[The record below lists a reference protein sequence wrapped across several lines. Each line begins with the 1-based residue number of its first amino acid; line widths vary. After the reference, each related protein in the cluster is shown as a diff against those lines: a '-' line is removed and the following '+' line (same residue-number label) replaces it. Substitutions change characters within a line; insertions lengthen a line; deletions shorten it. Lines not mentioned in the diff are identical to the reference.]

1 MMKLSDDIKFAILLL
16 AVLLSM
22 ACMFFQPKYPV
33 AYDCRISEISPDV
46 PPAVKEQC
54 RKRMEKH

>member
-1 MMKLSDDIKFAILLL
+1 MKLNDDVKFIILLI

-22 ACMFFQPKYPV
+22 AVMFFQPKYPV
-33 AYDCRISEISPDV
+33 TYDCRISEISPDI
-46 PPAVKEQC
+46 PQTVKEQC